1 MVVTS
6 PCLLCSQ
13 IMTEPGADIH
23 GLEQAIVDKMGDAT
37 SSQVK
42 VVCSSL
48 LEMGRFTLASLLEK
62 AIDKERFLT
71 IMEKRAAA
79 AMLESFEADSWARTL
94 QDFTRVKFEKV
105 TARGA
110 RKPLDDKTEKA
121 ELKYPALC
129 APSSRTRDSLSP

>member
-1 MVVTS
+1 
-6 PCLLCSQ
+6 
-13 IMTEPGADIH
+13 
-23 GLEQAIVDKMGDAT
+23 
-37 SSQVK
+37 
-42 VVCSSL
+42 
-48 LEMGRFTLASLLEK
+48 MGRFTLASLLEK